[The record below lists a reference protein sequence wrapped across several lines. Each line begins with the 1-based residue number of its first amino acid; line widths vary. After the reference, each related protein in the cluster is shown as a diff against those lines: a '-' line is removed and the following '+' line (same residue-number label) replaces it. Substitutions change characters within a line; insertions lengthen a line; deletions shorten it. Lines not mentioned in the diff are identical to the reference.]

1 MKLGSSPSACILW
14 PVAGQKK
21 FQWSKLRSMIC
32 MVGVLGFEG
41 GVGQSI
47 EEVAPFS
54 TGDVLMWWGAIDQ
67 VDGVAIDREDCILS
81 ELLAELNGHGAVA
94 DDSIA
99 RFLVI

>member
-1 MKLGSSPSACILW
+1 M
-14 PVAGQKK
+14 
-21 FQWSKLRSMIC
+21 
-32 MVGVLGFEG
+32 GVLGIEG
-41 GVGQSI
+41 VVLKQSI
-47 EEVAPFS
+47 DEVAPFA